1 VLAVLTEV
9 LGPAHY
15 GLFPVPVT
23 IGAKAMSLDAVSPK
37 PSTKLIRTHVVVLPG
52 ITVAWWL
59 IMLRRITIIPV
70 VVVVP
75 IPGRTTG
82 GRDIERLWVVVRRTS
97 RMGPFITATLL

>member
-1 VLAVLTEV
+1 V
-9 LGPAHY
+9 LGSAHN

-23 IGAKAMSLDAVSPK
+23 IGAKAMPLDAVGPK
-37 PSTKLIRTHVVVLPG
+37 PSTKLIRTHLPG

-70 VVVVP
+70 VVVIP

-82 GRDIERLWVVVRRTS
+82 GRGIVRLWVVVRRTS

>member
-37 PSTKLIRTHVVVLPG
+37 PSTKLIRTRVDPG

>member
-37 PSTKLIRTHVVVLPG
+37 PSTKLIRTHLPG

-70 VVVVP
+70 VVVIP